1 MNVAEIMTTNVAT
14 CRAGDS
20 LNRAAQLMWEHR
32 CGALPVLDDDGTV
45 LGLLTTPGDEIPADL
60 DTNFGELVQNSLA
73 ALKTLRD
80 EVRIDLNLAGREM
93 RERWRRLEARL
104 CAAEAGA
111 HEARRGRRGPLGRD
125 GLDRQGVPR
134 PAAREAG
141 QAGTARPMMT
151 PDRRPPAPAGPRSDV
166 HRSSI
171 LRLDDEVIHD
181 LAHAAR
187 ASKRAGHAFP
197 LQPALD
203 DARDRDGP
211 PFPIRVTTPYFTANR
226 GAYPRRARTRHP
238 RNEGVRTPQSL
249 RARRSVRQDVRRP
262 WPGSRAC
269 DTNRAGEMQRR
280 ALEPRRHAP
289 CS

>member
-1 MNVAEIMTTNVAT
+1 MNVADIMTTNVAT

-111 HEARRGRRGPLGRD
+111 HEARRD
-125 GLDRQGVPR
+125 G
-134 PAAREAG
+134 AARLAEMVS
-141 QAGTARPMMT
+141 TAK
-151 PDRRPPAPAGPRSDV
+151 
-166 HRSSI
+166 
-171 LRLDDEVIHD
+171 E
-181 LAHAAR
+181 
-187 ASKRAGHAFP
+187 F
-197 LQPALD
+197 
-203 DARDRDGP
+203 RDRLREKP
-211 PFPIRVTTPYFTANR
+211 AKREQ
-226 GAYPRRARTRHP
+226 RAP
-238 RNEGVRTPQSL
+238 
-249 RARRSVRQDVRRP
+249 
-262 WPGSRAC
+262 
-269 DTNRAGEMQRR
+269 
-280 ALEPRRHAP
+280 
-289 CS
+289 